1 VSAQLGDQWR
11 IAQAERIR
19 EAMGS
24 EFCAVADA
32 MRETFPGTKLSWLN
46 TPEIQSGT
54 APGGEPIG
62 EKAYTGRRR
71 AVTATGE
78 PK

>member
-46 TPEIQSGT
+46 PPEIQSGT

-62 EKAYTGRRR
+62 EKAYRRR
-71 AVTATGE
+71 AHTATGE